1 MVWGRRE
8 KRGFRIYFPASSEIP
23 ANVWKR
29 ADGSGSLMPERA
41 ALQAAG
47 FMISQRK
54 GSYADC
60 SCSGKMLEGSGLRAG
75 ELMVSEEKTL
85 LFCIRTK
92 NRFKCFHSC
101 LKIRSWKT
109 RRVLLTCHKI
119 IDYLTLNH
127 TTFKEVTIFHF
138 KGRC

>member
-1 MVWGRRE
+1 MGKERE
-8 KRGFRIYFPASSEIP
+8 EGIQNIFSCSSEIP

-92 NRFKCFHSC
+92 N
-101 LKIRSWKT
+101 
-109 RRVLLTCHKI
+109 
-119 IDYLTLNH
+119 
-127 TTFKEVTIFHF
+127 
-138 KGRC
+138 